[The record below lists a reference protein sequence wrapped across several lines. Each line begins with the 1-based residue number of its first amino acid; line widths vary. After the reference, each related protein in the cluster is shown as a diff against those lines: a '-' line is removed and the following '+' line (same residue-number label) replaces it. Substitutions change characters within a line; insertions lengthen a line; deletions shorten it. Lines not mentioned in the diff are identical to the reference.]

1 MWRIKTVGVILVA
14 TGALSAVPS
23 ALVSNDRQRHSSAGT
38 ADLFL
43 RKFLRTYLKD
53 SVLGEDKTTRYSS
66 ATVDLGG
73 NRVRET
79 VVYVSGQYW
88 CGSGGCT
95 LLVLK
100 SKGTSYEVVG
110 RTSITRLPIRVLAG
124 KTNGWRDIGVRVQGG
139 GIQPGYEA
147 QLSFDGTSYPR
158 NPTIPPAKRI
168 PGRTPGRVLIPS
180 MAHGA
185 PLYR

>member
-1 MWRIKTVGVILVA
+1 VAYQNGVLVA

-23 ALVSNDRQRHSSAGT
+23 ALVSSDRQRHSSAGT
-38 ADLFL
+38 ADVFL
-43 RKFLRTYLKD
+43 RKFLQTYLKD

-73 NRVRET
+73 DRVRET
-79 VVYVSGQYW
+79 VVDVSGQDW
-88 CGSGGCT
+88 CGTGGCH

-100 SKGTSYEVVG
+100 SNGSSYEIVG
-110 RTSITRLPIRVLAG
+110 RTAATRLPIRLLES
-124 KTNGWRDIGVRVQGG
+124 KTNGWRDIGVWVQGG
-139 GIQPGYEA
+139 GIRPGYEA

-180 MAHGA
+180 MSQGV